1 MEEIGTWYEKISLK
15 EAKTFIQSN
24 MQNVDRSMMTIGRS
38 VIAIGFYLKH
48 IRDQKLYVEEG
59 YGNIWDFAAGEYNIS
74 KSTASR
80 YMKMNDRYSVDG
92 NSPIVAEQFQEFGK
106 SQLQEMLYLTDEQ
119 LEEVTPDQTVAQIR
133 DMRQQE
139 KEDDQ
144 IPGQQEI
151 ERDYPEWCPSSGGSV
166 TISAEDFGIPEE
178 EIPKEEKREPFTISL
193 DDLMEPVAM
202 SQPEKTPCIHR
213 PQFDCHLTAEQML
226 IPGDGKDC
234 QGKCCWDCTNKGNCT
249 IECYSSA
256 GRPEDQEQ
264 LSAYGTPKKV
274 YPEGSLI
281 STAGCEG
288 GHDCFV
294 CAAECGIRG
303 EERHCRYAPL
313 GNPFPCDHLHHGLQD
328 IRKEIGETCQF
339 INHDLAEHFFGTG
352 DPNPCCMTCKNLCV
366 YVCDRAK
373 IKLHQKEEHD
383 PVVDIEFEEIPQ
395 QDDDGATDL
404 EILKAMLEKEKKYL
418 EEVLN
423 IQAVEPHPSLEKMI
437 HKKKLLVGALAGM
450 LCDLEQPG
458 VGVPEEADMEQPELP
473 ELRNNDQR
481 KTWLNTYPA
490 WPVWFEVPE
499 ANEVYY
505 RYDLPDGS
513 SLVICEYRYWL
524 EWLENPE
531 RIGTREYILTP
542 GYHYLEDCKSNRTAM
557 VDLLK
562 EIQRKEKK

>member
-1 MEEIGTWYEKISLK
+1 MTDQIMVPGSRSLE
-15 EAKTFIQSN
+15 EAKAGIRDHITAAA
-24 MQNVDRSMMTIGRS
+24 QNF
-38 VIAIGFYLKH
+38 IAIGYWLKC
-48 IRDQKLYVEEG
+48 IRDGKLYEQDG
-59 YGNIWDFAAGEYNIS
+59 YGTVWDLAEAEYGIS

-80 YMKMNDRYSVDG
+80 YMKMNDRFSAGG
-92 NSPIVAEQFQEFGK
+92 NSLEADEKYKEFGR
-106 SQLQEMLYLTDEQ
+106 SQLQEMLYLTEEQ
-119 LEEVTPDQTVAQIR
+119 LEGVAPGDTVAKIR
-133 DMRQQE
+133 EMGQQE

-166 TISAEDFGIPEE
+166 MISAEDFGIPAEE
-178 EIPKEEKREPFTISL
+178 MPKEEKREPFTISL
-193 DDLMEPVAM
+193 DDLMEPVAT
-202 SQPEKTPCIHR
+202 SQPEKIPCIHR

-234 QGKCCWDCTNKGNCT
+234 QGKCCWDCTNKENCT
-249 IECYSSA
+249 IECYSSV

-274 YPEGSLI
+274 YPEGSLV

-294 CAAECGIRG
+294 CAAECEIRG

-437 HKKKLLVGALAGM
+437 RKKKLLVGALAGM

-458 VGVPEEADMEQPELP
+458 VEVPEEADMEQPELP

-481 KTWLNTYPA
+481 KAWLNTYPD

-499 ANEVYY
+499 AEEVYY

-531 RIGTREYILTP
+531 RIGTREYILTS

-562 EIQRKEKK
+562 EIQRKEKT